1 MAIKLAD
8 TARPNNYVDAEHLGT
23 FPVAY
28 AEDVWFADGTRL
40 SEKTFDGQS
49 IQKKELPLASEDEL
63 ENIYQYIGANGT
75 YKHGCFYECV
85 ENGGEY
91 SWQFLNVVDKVVY
104 NVETPPKYSRDEL
117 TYNDGDVLVFSGE
130 DAHGFLKGHHY
141 KYMEDF
147 TIENINRVRFS
158 LNSEHTT
165 FRIAYMAESNIKVGT
180 MLYRHYNGQEKYES
194 GLAVVAI
201 EEDVVTLWDDSSN
214 SEITIE
220 YGYSIEPTT
229 DTALVD
235 SGYIDIGGGGGSG
248 NDYEE
253 FIGTQEEWN
262 TLSQYEKAKYDG
274 KVVNI
279 IESDETSTKIVE
291 ELTNYVIT
299 EAALTAFSDITQRM
313 HVYKYGKIIQ
323 VCCDNIAIKDRSIL
337 TDYFKIL
344 DGLPAPLYT
353 INFAYPT
360 YPDDSVGHNSFAAGY
375 VGTGGNLTLR
385 HVGMLSPNATYLQGF
400 SVTYLTKEV

>member
-40 SEKTFDGQS
+40 SEKTLDGQS
-49 IQKKELPLASEDEL
+49 IQKEELPLASEDEL
-63 ENIYQYIGANGT
+63 ENIYQYIGADGT

-91 SWQFLNVVDKVVY
+91 SWRFLEVAGKIVY
-104 NVETPPKYSRDEL
+104 NAETPPKLTGDEIS
-117 TYNDGDVLVFSGE
+117 YNDGDVFVYSGD

-141 KYMEDF
+141 KYMENF
-147 TIENINRVRFS
+147 TIDNINRVIFN

-165 FRIAYMAESNIKVGT
+165 RRITYMAESNIKVGT
-180 MLYRHYNGQEKYES
+180 MLYVHYNNEEKYKS
-194 GLAVVAI
+194 GLSVVAI
-201 EEDVVTLWDDSSN
+201 EGDIVTLWDEREN

-229 DTALVD
+229 DTAIVAF
-235 SGYIDIGGGGGSG
+235 GYIDIGGGGSG

-323 VCCDNIAIKDRSIL
+323 VCCDNIAIKDKSVL
-337 TDYFKIL
+337 GDYFHIL
-344 DGLPAPLYT
+344 DGLPAPVYT
-353 INFAYPT
+353 VNFAYPT
-360 YPDDSVGHNSFAAGY
+360 YPDDSVGYNSLAAGY

-385 HVGMLSPNATYLQGF
+385 HVGMISPNATYLQGF
-400 SVTYLTKEV
+400 SVMYITKEV

>member
-1 MAIKLAD
+1 MAIRLAD
-8 TARPNNYVDAEHLGT
+8 TARPNNYVDAENLGT

-40 SEKTFDGQS
+40 SEKTFGGSD
-49 IQKKELPLASEDEL
+49 IQVKELPLASEDEL
-63 ENIYQYIGANGT
+63 GNIYQYIGADGT
-75 YKHGCFYECV
+75 YRHGCFYECV
-85 ENGGEY
+85 ENSGEY
-91 SWQFLNVVDKVVY
+91 SWHFLNVVDKIVY
-104 NVETPPKYSRDEL
+104 NAETPPKYSRNESF
-117 TYNDGDVLVFSGE
+117 YNDGDVLVFSGE

-141 KYMEDF
+141 KYIEDF
-147 TIENINRVRFS
+147 TIENINRVTFY

-165 FRIAYMAESNIKVGT
+165 MKIAYMAESNIKVGT
-180 MLYRHYNGQEKYES
+180 MLYVHYNGEEKYLS
-194 GLAVVAI
+194 GLSVVAI
-201 EEDVVTLWDDSSN
+201 EEDIVTLWDERKN

-229 DTALVD
+229 DTAIVAF
-235 SGYIDIGGGGGSG
+235 GYIDIGGGGSG

-299 EAALTAFSDITQRM
+299 EKALTAFSDITQRM
-313 HVYKYGKIIQ
+313 HVYKYDKIIQ
-323 VCCDNIAIKDRSIL
+323 VCCDNIAIKDKSVL
-337 TDYFKIL
+337 DDYFKIL
-344 DGLPAPLYT
+344 DGLPAPVST

-375 VGTGGNLTLR
+375 VGTGGTLILR
-385 HVGMLSPNATYLQGF
+385 HVGMISPNAQYLQGF
-400 SVTYLTKEV
+400 SVMYITREV